1 MRRVAADE
9 RRCKRAHNLEVVGS
23 NPVPATKNLK
33 LGGLMASE
41 LFYCA
46 DGRSGGIA
54 PCVSFC
60 CSTNLAVRTLEW
72 RRFDKT
78 RWMGFQA

>member
-46 DGRSGGIA
+46 DGAIWGDCALRLILLLNKSGGAHPRMEAI
-54 PCVSFC
+54 
-60 CSTNLAVRTLEW
+60 
-72 RRFDKT
+72 
-78 RWMGFQA
+78 